1 MKQQLGIIMA
11 GNGINVEAF
20 KQGFRDTFE
29 NVDTSKQKPMKLA
42 FVENDGVIEVWEE

>member
-1 MKQQLGIIMA
+1 MKQQVGIIKP